1 MQTRKKKRFFLL
13 FVSFVLVFFIPLLVP
28 EVGLSA
34 SITLEDVIK
43 MALVNNKQ
51 ILDSQANLEIA
62 QLNLERAEKL
72 FGSPQINLNLNPW
85 RGYYDEKKNFESS
98 AQFKIGGAIKFSGE
112 TDISL
117 NYEGAY
123 DYESGNY
130 DDFYSLELHQ
140 SLFQD
145 RSLSPSAIELY
156 NAHKSVEKAR
166 LDLEQIQKE
175 IILTTVKSFYEILEI
190 SDSLN
195 LVKKKIVLN
204 QEKLE
209 ETIRK
214 KESGLVGQLDI
225 LEAKIELEEN
235 TKQLSKLENQLALAK
250 DQFYHSIGAEKDSL
264 LIFSLLQE
272 KKLREK
278 VEKLL
283 VKEVT
288 EEIILSQSEF
298 KKAQWTID
306 EKRLELS
313 KKEKDTSAS
322 WSLSIGYT
330 SKKSTLESISPGQWQ
345 ESISPG
351 QWQGNVGMS
360 YNLFDAGR
368 AKLLVETAQI
378 DMEKAERNFENLK
391 EDVQFN
397 LYSQRDAL
405 KEFLSQL
412 NLLKLRREQA
422 RLRGQLAKE
431 QFALGIISSRE
442 IKEFQLQ
449 KIQQENSYQSALH
462 ELLTSYFSYQ
472 LSLGMNID
480 FDEVI
485 SK

>member
-1 MQTRKKKRFFLL
+1 MQTRKKKRFFPL
-13 FVSFVLVFFIPLLVP
+13 FVSFILVFFIPLLVP

-34 SITLEDVIK
+34 SIILEDVIK

-51 ILDSQANLEIA
+51 ILDSQTNLEIA
-62 QLNLERAEKL
+62 ELNLERAEKL
-72 FGSPQINLNLNPW
+72 FGSPEINLNLNPW
-85 RGYYDEKKNFESS
+85 RGYYDEGGNFESS
-98 AQFKIGGAIKFSGE
+98 TQFKIGGAIKFSGE
-112 TDISL
+112 TDVSL

-140 SLFQD
+140 DLFQD

-175 IILTTVKSFYEILEI
+175 IILTTVKSFYEILEM

-204 QEKLE
+204 QEKSE

-264 LIFSLLQE
+264 LIFSPLQE

-283 VKEVT
+283 VKKVT

-298 KKAQWTID
+298 KKARWTID

-313 KKEKDTSAS
+313 KKEKDTSPS

-330 SKKSTLESISPGQWQ
+330 SEKLTPEGITSGEWQ
-345 ESISPG
+345 A
-351 QWQGNVGMS
+351 NVGVS
-360 YNLFDAGR
+360 YTLFDAGR

-378 DMEKAERNFENLK
+378 DLEKAERNFENLK

-412 NLLKLRREQA
+412 NLLKLRRERA
-422 RLRGQLAKE
+422 RLRSQLAKE
-431 QFALGIISSRE
+431 QFALGIISSRQL
-442 IKEFQLQ
+442 KEFQLQ
-449 KIQQENSYQSALH
+449 QMELENSHQSALCS
-462 ELLTSYFSYQ
+462 LLTSYLSYGT
-472 LSLGMNID
+472 SLQMELDIGEI
-480 FDEVI
+480 VG
-485 SK
+485 K

>member
-1 MQTRKKKRFFLL
+1 MKVRKKKRFFLL

-34 SITLEDVIK
+34 SITFTLEDVIK
-43 MALVNNKQ
+43 MALVNDKQ

-72 FGSPQINLNLNPW
+72 FGSPEINLNLNPW
-85 RGYYDEKKNFESS
+85 RGHYDEGGNFESS

-130 DDFYSLELHQ
+130 DDFYSLELYQ
-140 SLFQD
+140 DLFQD

-156 NAHKSVEKAR
+156 NARMGVEKAR

-190 SDSLN
+190 NDSLN

-264 LIFSLLQE
+264 LISSPLQE

-313 KKEKDTSAS
+313 KKEKDTSPS

-330 SKKSTLESISPGQWQ
+330 SEKLTPEEITSGGWQ
-345 ESISPG
+345 A
-351 QWQGNVGMS
+351 NVGVS

-368 AKLLVETAQI
+368 AKLLIETAQI
-378 DMEKAERNFENLK
+378 DLEKAERNFEDLK
-391 EDVQFN
+391 ENTQFN
-397 LYSQRDAL
+397 LSSQRDAL

-422 RLRGQLAKE
+422 RLRGQLAEE
-431 QFALGIISSRE
+431 QFTLGVLSSRE

-449 KIQQENSYQSALH
+449 QVELENSCQLALH
-462 ELLTSYFSYQ
+462 NLLTSYFSYR

-480 FDEVI
+480 FNEVI
-485 SK
+485 GK

>member
-1 MQTRKKKRFFLL
+1 MQTRKKKRFFPL
-13 FVSFVLVFFIPLLVP
+13 FVSFILVFFIPLLVP

-34 SITLEDVIK
+34 SITLEDVIR

-72 FGSPQINLNLNPW
+72 FGSPQISLNFNPW

-140 SLFQD
+140 DLFQD

-298 KKAQWTID
+298 KKARWTID

-313 KKEKDTSAS
+313 KKEKDTSPN

-330 SKKSTLESISPGQWQ
+330 SKKLTPEGITSGEWQ
-345 ESISPG
+345 A
-351 QWQGNVGMS
+351 NVGVS
-360 YNLFDAGR
+360 YTLFDAGR
-368 AKLLVETAQI
+368 AKLLIETAQI
-378 DMEKAERNFENLK
+378 DLEKAERNFENLK

-431 QFALGIISSRE
+431 QFALGVISNQQL
-442 IKEFQLQ
+442 KEFQLQ
-449 KIQQENSYQSALH
+449 QMELENSYQLALCS
-462 ELLTSYFSYQ
+462 LLTSYLSYGT
-472 LSLGMNID
+472 SLQMELDIGEI
-480 FDEVI
+480 VG
-485 SK
+485 K